1 MREARE
7 FFRVDAAVPMSV
19 RSLARDEATRCLCH
33 LSDKGFD
40 KTLKK
45 NLVRKI
51 NISGAGICFEND
63 MPFAPGD
70 ILEIRLMLE
79 DAYHGTI
86 VLCVKVVRVEK
97 RSRNYCMAASYVGI
111 SEDIREL
118 IVTFVFKRERT
129 LIQEKRVGW
138 L

>member
-1 MREARE
+1 MTESRE
-7 FFRVDAAVPMSV
+7 FFRVDAPVPMFV
-19 RSLARDEATRCLCH
+19 RSLTKDEGKRCSCH
-33 LSDKGFD
+33 LSEKGFD

-45 NLVRKI
+45 TLSRKI

-70 ILEIRLMLE
+70 ILEMRLMLE
-79 DAYHGTI
+79 EAYDGI
-86 VLCVKVVRVEK
+86 IGLCVKVLRVEK
-97 RSRNYCMAASYVGI
+97 LSRNYRIAVNYVDM
-111 SEDIREL
+111 SENIREL
-118 IVTFVFKRERT
+118 IVAFVFKRERT